1 MIYEDR
7 CSPRMA
13 RVGPLFATR
22 RIQPRP
28 AGDRGGSLT
37 VCDVLELGDPRLRVR
52 SAEVPDQALEGQA
65 LQDLV
70 KDLIETMRARNG
82 AGIAAPQIGVA
93 QRVCVI
99 EVNDNPRYPYKPTIP
114 LTVLINPTLERIG
127 EETISVIEGCLSVPN
142 LRGRVER
149 AARVRVRAH
158 DERGRCVELHAE
170 GLTAGDLTA
179 RARPPRRAFV
189 RRSRHRPNDAHH
201 DRQLP
206 GIHSVR
212 LCARS
217 CRH

>member
-1 MIYEDR
+1 M
-7 CSPRMA
+7 
-13 RVGPLFATR
+13 
-22 RIQPRP
+22 
-28 AGDRGGSLT
+28 T

-52 SAEVPDQALEGQA
+52 SAEVPDRALEGQA

-149 AARVRVRAH
+149 AARVRVRAL
-158 DERGRCVELHAE
+158 DERGRRVELHAE
-170 GLTAGDLTA
+170 GLTAGTFQHELDHLDGLLFVDHVTDPTTLTTIA
-179 RARPPRRAFV
+179 NYQEFTASDFALEAAAINQAYPQPLRVEVGSSP
-189 RRSRHRPNDAHH
+189 S
-201 DRQLP
+201 L
-206 GIHSVR
+206 
-212 LCARS
+212 
-217 CRH
+217 

>member
-1 MIYEDR
+1 M
-7 CSPRMA
+7 
-13 RVGPLFATR
+13 
-22 RIQPRP
+22 
-28 AGDRGGSLT
+28 T

-142 LRGRVER
+142 LRGRVLR
-149 AARVRVRAH
+149 AARVRVRAL
-158 DERGRCVELHAE
+158 DAEGRRVVLLAE
-170 GLTAGDLTA
+170 GLTAGTLQHELDHLDGLLFVDHVTDPRTLTTIA
-179 RARPPRRAFV
+179 NYQEFTASDFALEAAAINQAYPQPLRVEVGSSP
-189 RRSRHRPNDAHH
+189 S
-201 DRQLP
+201 L
-206 GIHSVR
+206 
-212 LCARS
+212 
-217 CRH
+217 

>member
-1 MIYEDR
+1 M
-7 CSPRMA
+7 
-13 RVGPLFATR
+13 
-22 RIQPRP
+22 
-28 AGDRGGSLT
+28 T

-52 SAEVPDQALEGQA
+52 SAEVPAPALDGEA

-149 AARVRVRAH
+149 AARVRIRAL
-158 DERGRCVELHAE
+158 DERGRRVELHAE
-170 GLTAGDLTA
+170 GLTAGTLQHELDHLDGLLFVDHVTDPTTLTTIA
-179 RARPPRRAFV
+179 NYQEFTASDFALEAAAINQAYPQPLRVEVGSSP
-189 RRSRHRPNDAHH
+189 S
-201 DRQLP
+201 L
-206 GIHSVR
+206 
-212 LCARS
+212 
-217 CRH
+217 